1 MSIGTISA
9 SQGES
14 FVKGKVGDEGSP
26 LSCLEMALRAGLRI
40 CEELIDPERE
50 AGVL

>member
-1 MSIGTISA
+1 MSIGMASP

-14 FVKGKVGDEGSP
+14 IVKGKVGDEGRP

-40 CEELIDPERE
+40 CEGLIDSDLE